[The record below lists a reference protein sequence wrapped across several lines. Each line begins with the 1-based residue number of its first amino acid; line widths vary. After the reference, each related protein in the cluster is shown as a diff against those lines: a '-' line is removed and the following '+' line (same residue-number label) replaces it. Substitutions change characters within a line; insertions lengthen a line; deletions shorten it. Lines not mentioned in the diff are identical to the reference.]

1 MLTQAQ
7 VYGVEEL
14 NWEWKD
20 IKFLEKKQNSYDLRI
35 NLFVIVSQNGTNLLR
50 DNLGDVM
57 YGTIYIRGSSNEK
70 V

>member
-1 MLTQAQ
+1 M
-7 VYGVEEL
+7 YGVEEL
-14 NWEWKD
+14 NWERKH

-50 DNLGDVM
+50 DNIGDIM
-57 YGTIYIRGSSNEK
+57 YGTIYMRGSSNEK